1 MLFRQLEYLVALAR
15 ERHFARAAQACHVSQ
30 PALSEALRKLEDE
43 LAVTLV
49 RRGRS
54 YEGLTPEGERIVLR
68 AQRILADRDA
78 LRDEVDALRT
88 GLAGRLRIGSVPTA
102 SGAVPLLTGP
112 FCAAHPLASVE
123 LSTDLRSDELLR
135 QVRNF
140 EIDAGITYLPGP
152 GTGSTGGTSGTG
164 STGGTGGTSGTG
176 GAEGIDGLR
185 TLPLYEERYVLLT
198 GPADELARHPRATWA
213 EASRLPLCL
222 LEPGMQ
228 GRRVLDGVF
237 AGLGLAPAPSVETDS
252 VASLFAHVRTGRWA
266 SIVPYAWLHVFGV
279 PRGMRAVPLAE
290 PVHSAPIG
298 LVTAAREPGS
308 VMARALLEVAR
319 RTDVAAVLDTLPE
332 A

>member
-43 LAVTLV
+43 LKVLLV

-54 YEGLTPEGERIVLR
+54 YEGLTPEGERIVLW

-78 LRDEVDALRT
+78 MRGEVDALRT
-88 GLAGRLRIGSVPTA
+88 GLSGRLRIGSVPTA
-102 SGAVPLLTGP
+102 SGAVSLLTGP

-123 LSTDLRSDELLR
+123 LSTDLRSEELLR
-135 QVRNF
+135 LVRNF
-140 EIDAGITYLPGP
+140 EIDAGISYLSGP
-152 GTGSTGGTSGTG
+152 GTD
-164 STGGTGGTSGTG
+164 
-176 GAEGIDGLR
+176 ELR

-222 LEPGMQ
+222 LHPGMQ
-228 GRRVLDGVF
+228 GRRVLDEVF
-237 AGLGLAPAPSVETDS
+237 AGLGLEPTPRIETDS
-252 VASLFAHVRTGRWA
+252 VASLFAHVRTGQWA

-279 PRGMRAVPLAE
+279 PHGMRAVPLAE
-290 PVHSAPIG
+290 PEHSTPIG
-298 LVTAAREPGS
+298 LVIAAREPGS
-308 VMARALLEVAR
+308 VMARALLEIAR
-319 RTDVAAVLDTLPE
+319 RTEVAAVLESLPG

>member
-43 LAVTLV
+43 LKVLLV

-54 YEGLTPEGERIVLR
+54 YEGLTPEGERIVLW

-112 FCAAHPLASVE
+112 FCAAHPLAAVE

-152 GTGSTGGTSGTG
+152 GT
-164 STGGTGGTSGTG
+164 
-176 GAEGIDGLR
+176 DDLR
-185 TLPLYEERYVLLT
+185 ALPLYEERYVLLT
-198 GPADELARHPRATWA
+198 GPADELARHPRATWE
-213 EASRLPLCL
+213 EAARLPLCL
-222 LEPGMQ
+222 LHPGMQ
-228 GRRVLDGVF
+228 GRRVLDEVF
-237 AGLGLAPAPSVETDS
+237 AGLGLEATPRVETDS
-252 VASLFAHVRTGRWA
+252 VASLFAHVRTGHWA

-279 PRGMRAVPLAE
+279 PHGMRAVPLAE

-319 RTDVAAVLDTLPE
+319 RTEVAAVLGSLPGG